1 VSPAESWGTPRTEQV
16 TWYDPVATA
25 ARGAELSGREFL
37 QAIIDGRL
45 PPPPIVE
52 LVGGRLVSVGEGEAL
67 FRYTPDESVY
77 NPIGMVHGGLLCTLF
92 DTAAGCAVHSLLPA
106 GVGFNTIEIK
116 VSFLEA
122 LHADI
127 GALEIRGRVAKRGS
141 RVAFA
146 EADAR
151 DGAARLV
158 RSATTSL
165 LIVGAAPPNCP

>member
-1 VSPAESWGTPRTEQV
+1 MSSDPSWGTPRTKQV
-16 TWYDPVATA
+16 TWYDPLATA
-25 ARGAELSGREFL
+25 ARGTNLSGREFL
-37 QAIIDGRL
+37 QAIADGRL

-52 LVGGRLVSVGEGEAL
+52 LFGARLVSVGDGEAL

-106 GVGFNTIEIK
+106 GVGFSTIEIK

-127 GALEIRGRVAKRGS
+127 GELEIRGRVAKSGR

-151 DGAARLV
+151 DGAGLLV
-158 RSATTSL
+158 GSATTSL
-165 LIVGAAPPNCP
+165 LIFGG